1 MKTRL
6 DFVFVELL
14 HDAISSR
21 IELLEIILR
30 PPHYQVSVRVELRA
44 RVVEAMRHFVT
55 NDGADP
61 AIVERVVNNTNHS
74 FAQRMEI
81 TPFERLSC
89 LIDKLIRGLLTA
101 FYCGRA
107 ALESLTLE
115 LLDFVGQHG
124 QDFEQIADDAVI
136 GNIEDRCFRIF
147 VDSDNRLRV
156 L

>member
-1 MKTRL
+1 MDVSFPAR
-6 DFVFVELL
+6 FGRFERN
-14 HDAISSR
+14 IS
-21 IELLEIILR
+21 IAA
-30 PPHYQVSVRVELRA
+30 QTA
-44 RVVEAMRHFVT
+44 
-55 NDGADP
+55 
-61 AIVERVVNNTNHS
+61 NNTNHS

-124 QDFEQIADDAVI
+124 KDFEQIADDAVI
-136 GNIEDRCFRIF
+136 GNIEDWRCRIF
-147 VDSDNRLRV
+147 VDSHNRLRV

>member
-55 NDGADP
+55 NDGADT
-61 AIVERVVNNTNHS
+61 AIVERVVRLRIVEGRLQNSRGKNDLVHRRIVISIHCRRRHS
-74 FAQRMEI
+74 
-81 TPFERLSC
+81 PLS
-89 LIDKLIRGLLTA
+89 LIDRLANLA
-101 FYCGRA
+101 
-107 ALESLTLE
+107 
-115 LLDFVGQHG
+115 
-124 QDFEQIADDAVI
+124 QIAS
-136 GNIEDRCFRIF
+136 E
-147 VDSDNRLRV
+147 LE
-156 L
+156 